1 MAPEDEL
8 EQAVIRART
17 GERAALEEVVERIQ
31 DRVYSLSLRMLA
43 DPADARDAAQEILIK
58 IITHLS
64 AFRGEAAFTTWVH
77 RIAARHLVRWR
88 RAQAEAQELSFAS
101 LGAMIDEGLSDEA
114 AAQAVSH
121 APAAAAAEGAG
132 ATEAVLVEEV
142 RIACTE
148 GMLLSLD
155 RDHRLA
161 YLLGEVFELGS
172 EDGAF
177 ALDITPEAFRKRL
190 SRAREALLSFMRNR
204 CGVYDGRNRC
214 RCSIQVPYTIRR
226 GMLDPSRLR
235 FATHPTVGQEGA
247 GRQDKRVD
255 QLVGLMDAAA
265 IYRSHPDYAAPRQLA
280 SAIKDLLRQEQL
292 H

>member
-1 MAPEDEL
+1 MAPDDQL
-8 EQAVIRART
+8 EQAVIRARA

-31 DRVYSLSLRMLA
+31 DRVYSLSMRMLG

-58 IITHLS
+58 VITHLG

-77 RIAARHLVRWR
+77 QIASRHLVRWR
-88 RAQAEAQELSFAS
+88 RAQAEAMELGFES
-101 LGAMIDEGLSDEA
+101 LGGMIDEGL
-114 AAQAVSH
+114 QA
-121 APAAAAAEGAG
+121 EEAG
-132 ATEAVLVEEV
+132 APDAVLTEEV
-142 RIACTE
+142 RISCTQ
-148 GMLLSLD
+148 GMLLCLD

-172 EDGAF
+172 DDGAF

-190 SRAREALLSFMRNR
+190 SRARAALVEFMRSR
-204 CGVYDGRNRC
+204 CGVYGARNPC

-235 FATHPTVGQEGA
+235 FATHPRRDQ
-247 GRQDKRVD
+247 RVD

-265 IYRSHPDYAAPRQLA
+265 IYRSHPDYAAPQQLA
-280 SAIKDLLRQEQL
+280 RAIKDLLEREQQV